1 MAIIAT
7 ADLYT
12 LLYPEV
18 VDEITRQDSAL
29 AKTAISAAIDEVS
42 IYLSKYDTVALLG
55 DADNDPSFA
64 SPLLKK
70 YCVAIACWNL
80 VGLANPSINYEH
92 IKANYEKTV
101 AQLLTI
107 QKGTVNPPNW
117 PYKDTAGQTAP
128 QGSSVSGT
136 WYPKR
141 NNSF

>member
-18 VDEITRQDSAL
+18 VEEITRQDNSL
-29 AKTAISAAIDEVS
+29 AETAISAAIDEVS

-55 DADNDPSFA
+55 SADAGPSFA
-64 SPLLKK
+64 SPLLKR

-80 VGLANPSINYEH
+80 VGLANPSVNYEH
-92 IKANYEKTV
+92 IKANYEKAI

-107 QKGTVNPPNW
+107 QNGTVNPAGW

-128 QGSSVSGT
+128 QGSSVSGS